1 MFKVSQ
7 KAEHEHAS
15 LFCDTEK
22 RLSDTQ
28 NAENVIRMN
37 DVWKDSEW
45 HDQS

>member
-1 MFKVSQ
+1 MFKVPQ

-22 RLSDTQ
+22 MLSDKQ
-28 NAENVIRMN
+28 NAKIVMRMN
-37 DVWKDSEW
+37 DVWNDSEW